1 MNERLE
7 EYISNI
13 SAMSKTLSLN
23 ISPEM
28 TEEEV
33 IDAIHKNADYTY
45 GLHARNDEI
54 LREFIFSKTPEGLT
68 PEEAAELAEFADRL
82 SGTDYAIVYHTY
94 ELLRR
99 YADVHGDIPMIIRSD
114 YKMAVALYY
123 IRLLR
128 KDMGIDVLG
137 DKMAKCFDEAAS
149 YFDRYEELDAA
160 SRDFVVRSV
169 ANRRIS
175 SEYYDS
181 KGEGPETYH
190 GYLTEQRLTKEAM
203 DIFTDEKIRAMNPEF
218 PWDKLILQF
227 THTMTSLV
235 ANLRKDTRYSPEEFR
250 TVAKVVLEA
259 AEHVYNK
266 EKEANGGDES
276 KIGRITAYRYYC
288 ALFHSGKITARDF
301 VSMLGKLYDAS
312 DKNDFTSDGIF
323 SNIRLPLYMQYYSTY
338 FTEEDHEKLD
348 GYVEE
353 TLGNVGE
360 YLSKMPRNSYINELA
375 SNLQELIWYQASTK
389 KTYRRR
395 ILEYILACHPPTY
408 IHSIMVGWLAKKIFL
423 RMTDTCPKALIGI
436 FEVEDVE
443 DIIDRREELGAVIQL
458 CGLYHDLGKCLII
471 GPIGNYTRRLTDE
484 EFDVIKYHPTLGH
497 ALLKNLGHYEDHA
510 VAALYHH
517 RSYDGKGGYP
527 ANVPPIPDRMRKAVD
542 ILTVADSLEAGT
554 DNVGRC
560 YAATKTFD
568 TLVGELKQWSG
579 TRYSP
584 DVVSIFSDEEF
595 CKSLSEELVKK
606 RKKTYY
612 ETYVSLS
619 MEK

>member
-54 LREFIFSKTPEGLT
+54 LKEFLFSKTPEGLT

-99 YADVHGDIPMIIRSD
+99 YADVHGDIPMIIRAD

-348 GYVEE
+348 GVPLKNAAKQLYKRACVKSSGAHLVSGVYQEDLSPSDSRIYPCLPPAYIYPFDNGRLARKE
-353 TLGNVGE
+353 DLPPNDRHLPKGSHRHFRGRRCRGYNRPPRGARRGNTALRA
-360 YLSKMPRNSYINELA
+360 LSRPRQVPDHRADRQLY
-375 SNLQELIWYQASTK
+375 
-389 KTYRRR
+389 
-395 ILEYILACHPPTY
+395 
-408 IHSIMVGWLAKKIFL
+408 
-423 RMTDTCPKALIGI
+423 PKA
-436 FEVEDVE
+436 D
-443 DIIDRREELGAVIQL
+443 
-458 CGLYHDLGKCLII
+458 
-471 GPIGNYTRRLTDE
+471 
-484 EFDVIKYHPTLGH
+484 
-497 ALLKNLGHYEDHA
+497 
-510 VAALYHH
+510 
-517 RSYDGKGGYP
+517 
-527 ANVPPIPDRMRKAVD
+527 
-542 ILTVADSLEAGT
+542 
-554 DNVGRC
+554 
-560 YAATKTFD
+560 
-568 TLVGELKQWSG
+568 
-579 TRYSP
+579 
-584 DVVSIFSDEEF
+584 
-595 CKSLSEELVKK
+595 
-606 RKKTYY
+606 
-612 ETYVSLS
+612 
-619 MEK
+619 